1 MKNFN
6 QQTSKTLLI
15 QLLALTVA
23 ASAFGFLLGV
33 AYMMLNK

>member
-1 MKNFN
+1 MKNLN
-6 QQTSKTLLI
+6 PDNSKTLLI